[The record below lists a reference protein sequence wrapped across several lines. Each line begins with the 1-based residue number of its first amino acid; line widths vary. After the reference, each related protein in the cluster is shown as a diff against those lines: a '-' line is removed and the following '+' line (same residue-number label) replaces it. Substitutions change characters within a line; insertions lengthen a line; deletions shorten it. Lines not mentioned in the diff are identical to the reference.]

1 MHAQEALKRF
11 IAEGPRNVLDVG
23 AGAGLHAAEMRRA
36 GLPVTTVDIAGAQD
50 IVGDYLEVPLNR
62 QYSAIWCSHV
72 LEHIRNPGQFLNKV
86 FQDLEP
92 GGLLSI
98 TVPPMRTKLV
108 GGHINQFT
116 PASLVYQL
124 VLAGFDCSQA
134 RVGVYGYNVSV
145 LVRKRAAQLPALVD
159 DCGDIERLAA
169 FFPWPVRQGVDG
181 LGSVNW

>member
-11 IAEGPRNVLDVG
+11 IAEGSRSVLDVG

-36 GLPVTTVDIAGAQD
+36 GLSVTTVDIAGAQD

-72 LEHIRNPGQFLNKV
+72 LEHLRNPGQFLNKV

-108 GGHINQFT
+108 GGHINQFY
-116 PASLVYQL
+116 ASVTGLS
-124 VLAGFDCSQA
+124 AGPGGVRLQRCPRRGLRLQRLS
-134 RVGVYGYNVSV
+134 VGAEAGGSAAGIGIRPGGY
-145 LVRKRAAQLPALVD
+145 
-159 DCGDIERLAA
+159 
-169 FFPWPVRQGVDG
+169 
-181 LGSVNW
+181 